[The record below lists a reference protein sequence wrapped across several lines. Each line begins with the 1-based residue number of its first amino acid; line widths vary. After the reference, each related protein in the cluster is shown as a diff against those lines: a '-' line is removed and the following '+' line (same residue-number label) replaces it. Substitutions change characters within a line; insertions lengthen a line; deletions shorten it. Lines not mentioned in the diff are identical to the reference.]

1 MENNNEYTNAQPPVS
16 SDYSDKLKWHKFLI
30 YFALWAGAVLNVISG
45 IRILTGSIY
54 GVDVDAV
61 YRTYGGLKTIDVLYG
76 LLLCALA
83 VYQIYLRFQLAGF
96 KKEAPGKLSMMY
108 IITILLGLAYMLVVS
123 AVTRI
128 SISALLDSS
137 TVGSYI
143 GSIVFL
149 FINKA
154 YYGKR
159 SHLFVN

>member
-1 MENNNEYTNAQPPVS
+1 M
-16 SDYSDKLKWHKFLI
+16 
-30 YFALWAGAVLNVISG
+30 
-45 IRILTGSIY
+45 
-54 GVDVDAV
+54 
-61 YRTYGGLKTIDVLYG
+61 YG

-83 VYQIYLRFQLAGF
+83 VYQIYVRFQLAGF

-128 SISALLDSS
+128 SVSALLDSS